1 MKAPAQNP
9 QALAAAAVMMLMMAG
24 AADVMA
30 ADRLMV
36 PAAPNRTPMRSLM
49 RYTDGAWLARTAVV
63 LKSAKDWNDWNDDMV
78 AEGKAVGREAM
89 PAVDWAKEAVLVVTM
104 GEGGASLELK
114 NARQVGLR
122 TDVELALN
130 WSEAGAAPCHVVAMS
145 KHLVNRLRLVNAE
158 AAGLSAQVPAYQ
170 GRSQLAS
177 PNAQATEPVAVSWGA
192 VKDAYLQ

>member
-1 MKAPAQNP
+1 MKAPELNP
-9 QALAAAAVMMLMMAG
+9 QALAAAMMLLMMAG

-30 ADRLMV
+30 APARLAT
-36 PAAPNRTPMRSLM
+36 AAPMRTQMRTLM

-63 LKSAKDWNDWNDDMV
+63 LRSAKDWNDWNDDMV
-78 AEGKAVGREAM
+78 AQGKAVGREAM
-89 PAVDWAKEAVLVVTM
+89 PAVDWAKEAVLVVTT

-130 WSEAGAAPCHVVAMS
+130 WAQAGAAPCHVVAMS
-145 KHLVNRLRLVNAE
+145 KHLVSRLRLVNAE

-170 GRSQLAS
+170 GRAQLAA
-177 PNAQATEPVAVSWGA
+177 PNAQASEPVALSWGA
-192 VKDAYLQ
+192 VKDGYLQ

>member
-1 MKAPAQNP
+1 MKAPALNP
-9 QALAAAAVMMLMMAG
+9 QALAAATMLLMMAG

-30 ADRLMV
+30 APARLAT
-36 PAAPNRTPMRSLM
+36 AAPMRTQMRTLM

-104 GEGGASLELK
+104 GQNGASLELK
-114 NARQVGLR
+114 NARRVGLR
-122 TDVELALN
+122 TDVELAVN
-130 WSEAGAAPCHVVAMS
+130 WAEAGAAPCHVVALS
-145 KHLVNRLRLVNAE
+145 KHLASRLRLVNAE
-158 AAGLSAQVPAYQ
+158 AAGLSAQVPAYMH
-170 GRSQLAS
+170 RMELAA
-177 PNAQATEPVAVSWGA
+177 PNALANEPVALSWGA

>member
-1 MKAPAQNP
+1 MKAPALNP
-9 QALAAAAVMMLMMAG
+9 QALAAAMMMLMMAG

-30 ADRLMV
+30 APARLTTS
-36 PAAPNRTPMRSLM
+36 APMRTQMRTLM

-78 AEGKAVGREAM
+78 AQGKAVGRETM

-104 GEGGASLELK
+104 GEGGASVELK
-114 NARQVGLR
+114 NAHQVGLR

-130 WSEAGAAPCHVVAMS
+130 WAEPGAAPCHVVAMS
-145 KHLVNRLRLVNAE
+145 KHLVSRLRLVNAE

-170 GRSQLAS
+170 GRGQLAEQS
-177 PNAQATEPVAVSWGA
+177 AQANEPVLLSWGA

>member
-1 MKAPAQNP
+1 MKAPALNP
-9 QALAAAAVMMLMMAG
+9 QALAAAMMMLMMAG

-30 ADRLMV
+30 APPRPDSGV
-36 PAAPNRTPMRSLM
+36 PMRTLM

-78 AEGKAVGREAM
+78 VQGKAVGREAM
-89 PAVDWAKEAVLVVTM
+89 PAVDWATEAVLVVTM

-114 NARQVGLR
+114 NARKVGLR

-130 WSEAGAAPCHVVAMS
+130 WAEAGAAPCHVVALS
-145 KHLVNRLRLVNAE
+145 KNLINRLRLVNAE

-170 GRSQLAS
+170 GRNQLAA
-177 PNAQATEPVAVSWGA
+177 PNAQATEAVALSWGA

>member
-1 MKAPAQNP
+1 MKAPALNP
-9 QALAAAAVMMLMMAG
+9 QALAAAMMLLMVAG

-30 ADRLMV
+30 A
-36 PAAPNRTPMRSLM
+36 PARPASGAPMRTLM

-78 AEGKAVGREAM
+78 AQGKAVGREVM

-114 NARQVGLR
+114 NAHQVGLR

-130 WSEAGAAPCHVVAMS
+130 WAEPGAAPCHVVAMS
-145 KHLVNRLRLVNAE
+145 KHLVSRLRLVNAE

-170 GRSQLAS
+170 GHAQLAEQS
-177 PNAQATEPVAVSWGA
+177 AQASEPVLLSWGS